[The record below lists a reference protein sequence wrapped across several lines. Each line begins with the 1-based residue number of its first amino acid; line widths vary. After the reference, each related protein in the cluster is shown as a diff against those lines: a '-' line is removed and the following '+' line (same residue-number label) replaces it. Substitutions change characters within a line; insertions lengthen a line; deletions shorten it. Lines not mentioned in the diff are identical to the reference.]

1 MCDLSEQN
9 QEAYRNFHYYDPVL
23 DEGFEEEWSS
33 PPKVGRNFK
42 GGEEPNGGVGDDH
55 VLRGNGNAKYA
66 RSTSVPSGAPGE
78 VYRLKEKIARSNKK
92 PKPSEVQ
99 HFTRSQWI
107 SLVAL
112 GMVDFVGF
120 CSMSIMAPFF
130 PKEAALKDMSVSYAG
145 FVFSFYALVM
155 FLSAPVFGKIMSS
168 AGTKFIFV
176 SGVFVTGTCNV
187 LFGLLPQIRS
197 NSEFAIYCFLVR
209 GMEALGAS
217 AFSTASFVYVIHL
230 FPDNV
235 GAVLGILETF
245 VGLGMSIGPALG
257 GILYSIGGFALPFYI
272 LGFLMILLVP
282 VYLHVLPS
290 VQGSQNVHQTTSLF
304 KLLKIPSVL
313 LIAITVVI
321 ASNVWAFLDP
331 TLEPHLRDLNLSSSE
346 MGFVFL
352 LFSAL
357 YGIFSPF
364 WGYIADKIDNH
375 WSMMVTGLLLTTVGL
390 LLLGPSGF
398 LPYNENV
405 LWLNLVS
412 LSIIGVSVSLTLM
425 PTFKGL
431 LQCAI
436 DNGFKDSI
444 ATYSIVAGLWSCAYS
459 LGDML
464 GPSIGGVLLE
474 QFNFPVCAT
483 SMAIMSFITAIVCLA
498 YFGLN
503 KTPLSRKKYNRY
515 KLLEPLSPLTQ
526 ARVKKYGALDKKY
539 DSAIT
544 VM

>member
-1 MCDLSEQN
+1 MAL
-9 QEAYRNFHYYDPVL
+9 H
-23 DEGFEEEWSS
+23 
-33 PPKVGRNFK
+33 
-42 GGEEPNGGVGDDH
+42 
-55 VLRGNGNAKYA
+55 GNGNAKHH
-66 RSTSVPSGAPGE
+66 RSSSFPSGKPFDGE
-78 VYRLKEKIARSNKK
+78 VYRLKEKIGRTNKK
-92 PKPSEVQ
+92 PKPSEVK
-99 HFTRSQWI
+99 HFTRAQWI

-155 FLSAPVFGKIMSS
+155 FLSAPVFGKIMST

-176 SGVFVTGTCNV
+176 SGVFVTGTCNI

-197 NSEFAIYCFLVR
+197 NAEFAVYCFLVR

-257 GILYSIGGFALPFYI
+257 GFLYAYGGFAFPFYI
-272 LGFLMILLVP
+272 LGVLMILLVP

-290 VQGSQNVHQTTSLF
+290 VQGSPNHHQSSSLF
-304 KLLKIPSVL
+304 RLLKIPSVL

-331 TLEPHLRDLNLSSSE
+331 TLEPHLRDLHLSSKE

-357 YGIFSPF
+357 YGVFSPF
-364 WGYIADKIDNH
+364 WGHIADKIDNH
-375 WSMMVTGLLLTTVGL
+375 WSMMVSGLLLTTVGL
-390 LLLGPSGF
+390 IFLGPSSF
-398 LPYNENV
+398 LPYHENV

-412 LSIIGVSVSLTLM
+412 LSIIGVAVSLTLM

-444 ATYSIVAGLWSCAYS
+444 STYSIVAGLWSCAYS

-474 QFNFPVCAT
+474 QFNFPICAT
-483 SMAIMSFITAIVCLA
+483 SMAVMSFTTAIVCLV

-515 KLLEPLSPLTQ
+515 KLLEPLSPVTQ
-526 ARVKKYGALDKKY
+526 ARVKKYGTLDNKL

>member
-1 MCDLSEQN
+1 MNFRRGEIP
-9 QEAYRNFHYYDPVL
+9 QEKYNASFAITL
-23 DEGFEEEWSS
+23 DRF
-33 PPKVGRNFK
+33 V
-42 GGEEPNGGVGDDH
+42 
-55 VLRGNGNAKYA
+55 
-66 RSTSVPSGAPGE
+66 
-78 VYRLKEKIARSNKK
+78 
-92 PKPSEVQ
+92 
-99 HFTRSQWI
+99 RSQS
-107 SLVAL
+107 SLSDL
-112 GMVDFVGF
+112 ERL
-120 CSMSIMAPFF
+120 CPIR
-130 PKEAALKDMSVSYAG
+130 
-145 FVFSFYALVM
+145 FS
-155 FLSAPVFGKIMSS
+155 
-168 AGTKFIFV
+168 
-176 SGVFVTGTCNV
+176 
-187 LFGLLPQIRS
+187 LLPQIRS

-290 VQGSQNVHQTTSLF
+290 VQVQ
-304 KLLKIPSVL
+304 
-313 LIAITVVI
+313 
-321 ASNVWAFLDP
+321 
-331 TLEPHLRDLNLSSSE
+331 LNLSSSE

-483 SMAIMSFITAIVCLA
+483 SMAIMSFITVTITLFIVC
-498 YFGLN
+498 
-503 KTPLSRKKYNRY
+503 SRSGHNRRCGGGCI
-515 KLLEPLSPLTQ
+515 
-526 ARVKKYGALDKKY
+526 AG
-539 DSAIT
+539 
-544 VM
+544 